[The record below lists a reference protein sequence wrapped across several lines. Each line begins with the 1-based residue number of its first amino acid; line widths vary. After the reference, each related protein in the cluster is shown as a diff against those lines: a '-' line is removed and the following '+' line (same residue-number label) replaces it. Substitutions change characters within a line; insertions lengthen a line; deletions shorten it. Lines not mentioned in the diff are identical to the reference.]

1 VTSRPSTAVGET
13 AATGRLSSLP
23 LQSQAGGSGR
33 AGEVASG
40 AAGLEF
46 AAGAAGPAHDEAP
59 GSDQPISAL
68 LGVRV
73 LVVEDEMMVAL
84 FIEDTLRELGCD
96 VIEPAHTITD
106 ARARIEDH
114 EIDAAVLDINIAED
128 EVYPIADL
136 LASRGVPFVFAT
148 GYALESIQ
156 EEWRSRPII
165 RKPYHAEQLR
175 AALENALRD
184 ADR

>member
-1 VTSRPSTAVGET
+1 MTTRPSTAAGET
-13 AATGRLSSLP
+13 AACRVSSLP
-23 LQSQAGGSGR
+23 PSPGADGLPQAGDTSK
-33 AGEVASG
+33 
-40 AAGLEF
+40 
-46 AAGAAGPAHDEAP
+46 P
-59 GSDQPISAL
+59 DQPISAL

-84 FIEDTLRELGCD
+84 FIEDTLRELGCN
-96 VIEPAHTITD
+96 VLEPAHTLSD
-106 ARARIEDH
+106 AQARIEDH

-128 EVYPIADL
+128 EVYPVAER

-156 EEWRSRPII
+156 EEWRNRPVV

-175 AALENALRD
+175 AALEQALRH
-184 ADR
+184 ANS